1 MESVAVF
8 KCVSVNNSAL
18 AGWIQYPFPSII
30 CFAPYKLL
38 PKNPTSLFGLDG
50 FKGPKLR
57 AAHPGTII
65 EETGYVAAL
74 LLPSGAG
81 EEDAAYRSYSSRSRP
96 GLSLGDVPARSDA
109 FILFFASVPIAVSI
123 GTCALCAVFEDWYAS
138 SLIFVG
144 IIASGVSSFALGS
157 ADFVLTHPQPAKGS
171 LLVTGILGSG
181 TDIVLLRGTEGS
193 VNSITRGR
201 FILRFS
207 SEGQYNLIRRCS
219 LLFFVQS
226 IIQLFLIPQASLCGQ
241 IMFLASLDVSALVLA
256 GSTLIKYT
264 LGTRTTA
271 VMFMLLVLRPQ
282 DPTKLLNELLSNDTN
297 VWKHWKG
304 TILERLRQPSV
315 QAFQFGGKAG
325 DLNGLTQEEKDLSKL
340 LYEDAQAAYPVN

>member
-109 FILFFASVPIAVSI
+109 FILFFAI
-123 GTCALCAVFEDWYAS
+123 FEDWYAS

-157 ADFVLTHPQPAKGS
+157 ADFVLTHPQPAKRS

-207 SEGQYNLIRRCS
+207 SEGQYNLIRWCS

-297 VWKHWKG
+297 VWKHWKA